1 MVTGAMDEKLAK
13 SLARA
18 RTGEWESLSPNSTTK
33 SASNS
38 KSSASR
44 GLGIG
49 CLEFLGRGRYRLL

>member
-1 MVTGAMDEKLAK
+1 MDEKLAK